1 MTFSLL
7 ARCPTTG
14 AFGYAAATSNIGVG
28 ARICALAAGVGGVL
42 TQHRTDP
49 RLAPRGVGLLRSG
62 SDAQHTIAALV
73 ASTPD
78 HGWRQLA
85 AIDVTGAT
93 AHFHGQRVKP
103 AHAAVHG
110 PGVVALGN
118 ILANEQVPAAMV
130 AAFAAATGALA
141 DRLLAG
147 LVAGQAAGGEHG
159 PVVSA
164 ALRIVTDQEFAYA
177 DLRVDRADD
186 PIATLAGLW
195 ADYAPWADE
204 FVTRAIDPDAAR
216 GG

>member
-7 ARCPTTG
+7 ARCPETG
-14 AFGYAAATSNIGVG
+14 AFGYVAATSNIGVG

-49 RLAPRGVGLLRSG
+49 RLAPRGIGLLRSG
-62 SDAQHTIAALV
+62 CDATHTIAALV

-93 AHFHGQRVKP
+93 AHFHGARVKP
-103 AHAAVHG
+103 AHGAAHG

-130 AAFAAATGALA
+130 AAFTAATGAFA

-147 LVAGQAAGGEHG
+147 LAAGQAAGGEHG
-159 PVVSA
+159 PVLSA
-164 ALRIVTDQEFAYA
+164 ALRIVTDQEFPYA
-177 DLRVDRADD
+177 DLRVDKAEA
-186 PIATLAGLW
+186 PIAALAALW
-195 ADYAPWADE
+195 AEYAPWADE
-204 FVTRAIDPDAAR
+204 FVLRALNADAAR